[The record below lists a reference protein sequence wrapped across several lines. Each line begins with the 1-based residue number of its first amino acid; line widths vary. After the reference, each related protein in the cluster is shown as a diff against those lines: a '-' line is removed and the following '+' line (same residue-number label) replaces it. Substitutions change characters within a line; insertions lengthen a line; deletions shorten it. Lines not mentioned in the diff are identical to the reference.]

1 METKLFVFRLLF
13 SFELCQGRLVFM
25 KQISDL
31 VAVEVR
37 RGGYILSLLSHLEN
51 LRPCLLFL

>member
-1 METKLFVFRLLF
+1 MLMETKLFVFRLLF

-31 VAVEVR
+31 VAVLR
-37 RGGYILSLLSHLEN
+37 LGGVDIYYL
-51 LRPCLLFL
+51 C